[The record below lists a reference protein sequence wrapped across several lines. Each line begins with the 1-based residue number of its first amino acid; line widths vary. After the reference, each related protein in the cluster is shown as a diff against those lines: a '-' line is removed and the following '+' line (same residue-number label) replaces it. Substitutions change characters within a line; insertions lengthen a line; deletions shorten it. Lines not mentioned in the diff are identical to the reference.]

1 MKRYNHQNIN
11 ALGLEMIIWSG
22 YGLLVALAYFLGL
35 MVYFFINGLLVTHDY
50 FVQSDGWFMVMVFLI
65 SAGIN
70 YIFTKKLVPPSNRQ
84 VLVDKQTGKRMVFE
98 DKSSL
103 FFIQNKYWTFIFLAV
118 GVVRKKGVIEYAF
131 SWLDF

>member
-84 VLVDKQTGKRMVFE
+84 VFVDKQTGKRIVFE

-118 GVVRKKGVIEYAF
+118 GLLGAF
-131 SWLDF
+131 FEIKDYFVSI

>member
-11 ALGLEMIIWSG
+11 VLGLEMIIWSG

-35 MVYFFINGLLVTHDY
+35 MSYFIIKGLLVTHDY
-50 FVQSDGWFMVMVFLI
+50 FVQSDGWFMVMIFLV

-70 YIFTKKLVPPSNRQ
+70 HIFTKKLVPPSNRQ
-84 VLVDKQTGKRMVFE
+84 VFVDKQTGKRIVFE
-98 DKSSL
+98 DKSAL

-118 GVVRKKGVIEYAF
+118 GLLGAF
-131 SWLDF
+131 FEIKDYFVSI